1 MFYAKCSKESN
12 QNPRS
17 FASHGPRLSLPRT
30 NQNINSCEPSLGSY
44 FFLQHTAARSR
55 PALAPRNVMTRA
67 SQSAAPS
74 EQPSRWDQSR
84 SLSLSLSPPPW
95 GTGVPNTARSDSP
108 DFDIS
113 PSELCGPPC
122 PVLSFPAAPCGLS
135 AAGAAPAA
143 ADPAVSWPPCDR
155 PCHLLPLLASLRR
168 EELAL
173 SGLGL
178 LDVLQ

>member
-1 MFYAKCSKESN
+1 MPNVKKNRNKTRAHSPLTDQGFRCPAPISTNSICVN
-12 QNPRS
+12 
-17 FASHGPRLSLPRT
+17 LPSAPT
-30 NQNINSCEPSLGSY
+30 
-44 FFLQHTAARSR
+44 FFFHHTAARSR
-55 PALAPRNVMTRA
+55 PALAPRNLMTGA
-67 SQSAAPS
+67 SQSSAPS
-74 EQPSRWDQSR
+74 ERPSRRDQSR

-95 GTGVPNTARSDSP
+95 GPGVSNTARSDSS